1 MEIVCYVILIVSKYI
16 VVQVIKEI
24 QNQIYVL
31 ECPCFYGGSVFLPTT
46 GISNFLLRYSPF
58 CTRQPH
64 SYKVFS
70 FFFLLWTLLYAAEHF
85 SPNNILFS
93 NNGVINIFVVFALCP
108 THMIQNFMYI
118 FPMWISLCPD
128 LVLAFYVQW
137 QQILLRNTLRS
148 LK

>member
-1 MEIVCYVILIVSKYI
+1 MPFANCISTDMCNYTELMKLAQVYQITTFFMEIVCYVILIVSKYI

-31 ECPCFYGGSVFLPTT
+31 ECPRFYGGSVFLPTT

-70 FFFLLWTLLYAAEHF
+70 FFFLL
-85 SPNNILFS
+85 
-93 NNGVINIFVVFALCP
+93 
-108 THMIQNFMYI
+108 
-118 FPMWISLCPD
+118 
-128 LVLAFYVQW
+128 
-137 QQILLRNTLRS
+137 
-148 LK
+148 